1 MSSARISPSIVLI
14 GIMTATPAFAQ
25 SGTERPELLPYGWSM
40 GWGHLVFGH
49 VMMLLYWGALVVLI
63 LFVVRAVQG
72 SWPAPIASSSD
83 DKAVEILRQRFARGE
98 IDKDEFEARKRSLSA

>member
-1 MSSARISPSIVLI
+1 MASIWRFPSIALAGVV
-14 GIMTATPAFAQ
+14 TATPAFAQ
-25 SGTERPELLPYGWSM
+25 GGTERPELLPYGWSM

-72 SWPAPIASSSD
+72 SWPAPGASSSE

-98 IDKDEFEARKRSLSA
+98 IDKDEFEARKNALSG